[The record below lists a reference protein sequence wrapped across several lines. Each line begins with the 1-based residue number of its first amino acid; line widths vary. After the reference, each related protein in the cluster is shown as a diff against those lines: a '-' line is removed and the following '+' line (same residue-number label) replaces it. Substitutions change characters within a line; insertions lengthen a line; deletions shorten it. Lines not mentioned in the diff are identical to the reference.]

1 MYFVSGHN
9 TIYQL
14 YFRIIFLNC
23 QTLWGLN
30 LDLKV
35 EIFGKLFG
43 LQKLIMNCTSDR
55 IIIQT
60 NIANGSISKY
70 EFQSFRLNNF
80 SDSYKWILSSIGYSI
95 WFNCFSFARSKIWK
109 LTRSTGFLC
118 AILANRIACT
128 TMVWNLFFTLLLKQ
142 KNIMLGGVEWA
153 TI

>member
-1 MYFVSGHN
+1 MAITQY
-9 TIYQL
+9 I
-14 YFRIIFLNC
+14 
-23 QTLWGLN
+23 
-30 LDLKV
+30 
-35 EIFGKLFG
+35 
-43 LQKLIMNCTSDR
+43 NCTSGSYSSIARHFEVWISIWKWKSLESCSDYR
-55 IIIQT
+55 SLLWIVHPTGLLYKQTLPMVLFPSMNFNHLGWIISQIH
-60 NIANGSISKY
+60 N
-70 EFQSFRLNNF
+70 
-80 SDSYKWILSSIGYSI
+80 KWILSSIGYSI